1 MGILIKGKP
10 VADAITEEVK
20 KDVSDLRRDGIIPK
34 LKIVRVGER
43 EDDLAYE
50 RAAIKRMAA
59 CNVECEV
66 LELPADS
73 TQADFIEY
81 LKKINNDDSVHGILL
96 FRPLPKQLNENDLK
110 YIISAEKDIDCFNP
124 INVAKVFEGDETGFP
139 PCTPS
144 AAMEI
149 LKYYNVE
156 LKGREAVIVG
166 RSMVVGKPAAMLL
179 TKANAT
185 VTICHSKTQNL
196 QEVTKRADILIAA
209 MGKPNVITEEYVKE
223 GATVIDVGI
232 NVDEEG
238 KLTGD
243 VNTLDCIKK
252 AAMITPVPA
261 GVGSVTTAV
270 LAKHLVKACKMINS
284 RGV

>member
-20 KDVSDLRRDGIIPK
+20 KEAEVLIQRGIVPK

-50 RAAIKRMAA
+50 RAAIKRMTA
-59 CNVECEV
+59 CSISSEV
-66 LELPADS
+66 LALPSDIS
-73 TQADFIEY
+73 QADFIEQ
-81 LKKINNDDSVHGILL
+81 LKNVNNDDTVHGILL
-96 FRPLPKQLNENDLK
+96 FRPLPKQINENDIK
-110 YIISAEKDIDCFNP
+110 FIISPEKDIDCLNP
-124 INVAKVFEGDETGFP
+124 INVAKVLEGEETGFP

-156 LKGREAVIVG
+156 LKGREAVVLG
-166 RSMVVGKPAAMLL
+166 RSMVVGKPMSMLL
-179 TKANAT
+179 LKENAT
-185 VTICHSKTQNL
+185 VTICHSRTNNL
-196 QEVTKRADILIAA
+196 EDVTRKADILIAA
-209 MGKPNVITEEYVKE
+209 IGKSNFIKGDHVKE
-223 GATVIDVGI
+223 GAAVIDVGI

-238 KLTGD
+238 KITGD
-243 VNTLDCIKK
+243 VNTSDCIEK
-252 AAMITPVPA
+252 AGLITPVPG

-270 LAKHLVKACKMINS
+270 LAKHVIKACKINN
-284 RGV
+284 RGVR

>member
-20 KDVSDLRRDGIIPK
+20 KEAEVLIQRGIVPK

-50 RAAIKRMAA
+50 RAAIKRMTA
-59 CNVECEV
+59 CSISSEV
-66 LELPADS
+66 LALPSDIN
-73 TQADFIEY
+73 QVDFIEQ
-81 LKKINNDDSVHGILL
+81 LKNVNNDDTVHGILL
-96 FRPLPKQLNENDLK
+96 FRPLPKQINENDIK
-110 YIISAEKDIDCFNP
+110 FIISPEKDIDCLNP
-124 INVAKVFEGDETGFP
+124 INVAKVLEGEETGFP

-156 LKGREAVIVG
+156 LKGREAVVLG
-166 RSMVVGKPAAMLL
+166 RSMVVGKPVSMLL
-179 TKANAT
+179 LKENAT
-185 VTICHSKTQNL
+185 VTICHSRTNNL
-196 QEVTKRADILIAA
+196 EDVTRKADILIAA
-209 MGKPNVITEEYVKE
+209 IGKSNFIKGDYVKE
-223 GATVIDVGI
+223 GAAVIDVGI

-238 KLTGD
+238 KITGD
-243 VNTLDCIKK
+243 VNTSDCIEKSGL
-252 AAMITPVPA
+252 ITPVPG

-270 LAKHLVKACKMINS
+270 LAKHVIKACKINN